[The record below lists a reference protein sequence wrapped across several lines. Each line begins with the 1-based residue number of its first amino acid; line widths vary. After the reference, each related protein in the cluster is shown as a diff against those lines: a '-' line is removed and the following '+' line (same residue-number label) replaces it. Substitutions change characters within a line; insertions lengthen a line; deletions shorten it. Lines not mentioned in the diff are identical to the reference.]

1 MTLFNWSEAGEP
13 VPTPT
18 ALPDPIAPTAPTA
31 PTVPTGPYPTATTP
45 APTSAAEPPVGA
57 DPLVVRPTAP
67 TSKHPGWPEVEVR
80 TSTRRRKTSEAKW
93 VGGRIVVSLPAH
105 LKGEAREKTIA
116 WLVDRLVAKHPLRAA
131 VGDDDLMVRALA
143 LAERYRMGARP
154 TSVRW
159 VTNQTARWGSCSF
172 HSGEIRL
179 SHRLR
184 TVPGWVLDAVLV
196 HELAHLVHPN
206 HSPAFHQLADRF
218 PRHRE
223 AGIFLAGYGLGLAG
237 PNA

>member
-1 MTLFNWSEAGEP
+1 MTLFNWSDTEEPEVPAASP
-13 VPTPT
+13 VPSLGPTPSN
-18 ALPDPIAPTAPTA
+18 PPVAPTPGA
-31 PTVPTGPYPTATTP
+31 ATDH
-45 APTSAAEPPVGA
+45 A
-57 DPLVVRPTAP
+57 
-67 TSKHPGWPEVEVR
+67 GWPEVEIR

-105 LKGEAREKTIA
+105 LRGEEREKTIA

-131 VGDDDLMVRALA
+131 VGDDDLALRAHA
-143 LAERYRMGARP
+143 LSDRYRLGVRP

-159 VTNQTARWGSCSF
+159 VTNQSARWGSCSF

-184 TVPGWVLDAVLV
+184 PVPGWVLDAVLV
-196 HELAHLVHPN
+196 HELAHLQHPD
-206 HSPAFHQLADRF
+206 HSPAFHQLANRF
-218 PRHRE
+218 PRHKE

-237 PNA
+237 PTA